1 MKVHVPLTKKNFETI
16 SHYGIHFC
24 NRQCYSKKKKKTTVR
39 GFLGTRKRMTLVIS
53 YEDLS
58 SHMTIIKSLK
68 NSGVLTNGISEIV
81 KHEITKQESR
91 FLSILSGTLG
101 TSILGN
107 MLTRKGVVRA
117 GRRYNINKNF

>member
-1 MKVHVPLTKKNFETI
+1 MASTSATDSVI
-16 SHYGIHFC
+16 
-24 NRQCYSKKKKKTTVR
+24 QKKKKATVR

>member
-1 MKVHVPLTKKNFETI
+1 
-16 SHYGIHFC
+16 
-24 NRQCYSKKKKKTTVR
+24 
-39 GFLGTRKRMTLVIS
+39 MTLVIS

-91 FLSILSGTLG
+91 FLIILSGTLG

>member
-1 MKVHVPLTKKNFETI
+1 MASTSATDSVI
-16 SHYGIHFC
+16 
-24 NRQCYSKKKKKTTVR
+24 QKKKKTTVR

>member
-1 MKVHVPLTKKNFETI
+1 MASTSATDSVI
-16 SHYGIHFC
+16 
-24 NRQCYSKKKKKTTVR
+24 QKKKKTTVR
-39 GFLGTRKRMTLVIS
+39 GFIGTRKRMTLVIS